1 VLTES
6 AESCVVYG
14 MPRVVD
20 EAGLSHGSAPLAEL
34 AALLGRYVR

>member
-1 VLTES
+1 VLTQS
-6 AESCVVYG
+6 ANSCVVYG

-20 EAGLSHGSAPLAEL
+20 EAGLSQAHAPLEEL